1 MSERVLPYYKWFW
14 QDYRANRKVQRMSY
28 IERGLYRELL
38 DECWAE
44 GSIPSDMAELADICG
59 CPEQVMADAWQMLGK
74 CFVLLGDRYVNEKME
89 DMRTERDQIRVLRAE
104 IGSRGGRAKASKTQ
118 ENLAN
123 AKQEDSNSHIEEKR
137 RGREEKE
144 KRTTTK
150 RAASVDN
157 IGETTPLPPQVPREI
172 WRDWV
177 QFRSEIRKPMT
188 ARAAEEQVRFL
199 CDCIRKGQDPVEI
212 IRQSIRQQWQGL
224 FELKGAQP
232 RQQSESFYE
241 RDQRL
246 KREEAAKWG
255 GGYRTSTPDFL
266 TIDAEATHVPTIESD

>member
-59 CPEQVMADAWQMLGK
+59 CPEQVMTDAWQMLGK
-74 CFVLLGDRYVNEKME
+74 CFVLLGDRFINEKME

-104 IGSRGGRAKASKTQ
+104 IGSRGGRAKAAKTQ
-118 ENLAN
+118 DSVAN
-123 AKQEDSNSHIEEKR
+123 AKQTDGNSHIEEKR
-137 RGREEKE
+137 RVREEKE
-144 KRTTTK
+144 KRTPAK
-150 RAASVDN
+150 RSISVDN
-157 IGETTPLPPQVPREI
+157 IAETTILPPQVPREI

-188 ARAAEEQVRFL
+188 ERAAEEQVRFL
-199 CDCIRKGQDPVEI
+199 CDCIRKGQDPVEV

-224 FELKGAQP
+224 FELKGSQP
-232 RQQSESFYE
+232 RQQKQESFYE

-246 KREEAAKWG
+246 KRQEAAKWG
-255 GGYRTSTPDFL
+255 GAPTADFM
-266 TIDAEATHVPTIESD
+266 TIDAEVQHVPAIEGD